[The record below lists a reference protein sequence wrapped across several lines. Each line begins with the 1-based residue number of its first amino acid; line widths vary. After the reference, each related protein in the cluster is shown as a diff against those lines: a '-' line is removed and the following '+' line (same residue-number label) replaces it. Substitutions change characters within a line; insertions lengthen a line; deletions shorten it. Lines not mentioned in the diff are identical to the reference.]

1 MDDPVVRN
9 LPSNAG
15 DAGVIPGRRTKNPRA
30 AGQLILTLQ
39 LEKACVLQQ
48 RPSTAKRKR
57 KFGNAESS
65 ALGWSPGVTPLQVT
79 TPW

>member
-1 MDDPVVRN
+1 MVRN

-15 DAGVIPGRRTKNPRA
+15 DAGVIPGQRTKNPRA

-39 LEKACVLQQ
+39 LEKACVLQH
-48 RPSTAKRKR
+48 RPREAKRKR

-65 ALGWSPGVTPLQVT
+65 ALGWGPGVTPLPLT